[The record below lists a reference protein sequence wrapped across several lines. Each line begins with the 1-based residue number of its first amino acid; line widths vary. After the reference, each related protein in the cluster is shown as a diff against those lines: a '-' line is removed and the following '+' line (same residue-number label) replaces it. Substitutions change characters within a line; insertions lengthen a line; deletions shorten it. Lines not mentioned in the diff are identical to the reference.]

1 LKSKPRIIWIQIR
14 GLKSIIFRL
23 KSLNSI
29 EDLNSKEDLEVISDI
44 GNGLGF
50 RRRNMQAMHY
60 SRFI

>member
-1 LKSKPRIIWIQIR
+1 M
-14 GLKSIIFRL
+14 IFRL

-50 RRRNMQAMHY
+50 RRRNMQAMHP